1 MARTARLTALAALLT
16 TPMFLAAAASRAS
29 EPASS
34 FTVETARKLIA
45 ERGAAKTA
53 EQVSGD
59 SAILEVVASGV
70 AGASEAWLDIGVQL
84 LGPAEGYLKDRL
96 LQSFNYALQHD
107 ATAVLAR
114 TATGVP
120 VDAVC
125 GYDPF
130 SALDNPPKLSEF
142 YEAVAQRERA
152 VSMVKRPELQG
163 AKAACLAA
171 LAQLKT
177 SGGGRYKP

>member
-1 MARTARLTALAALLT
+1 MALTARLTALSALLAA
-16 TPMFLAAAASRAS
+16 PMLLVAAASLRGES
-29 EPASS
+29 PSS
-34 FTVETARKLIA
+34 FTVEMARKLIA

-107 ATAVLAR
+107 ARAVLAR
-114 TATGVP
+114 TASGVP
-120 VDAVC
+120 VEAVC

-130 SALDNPPKLSEF
+130 SALDNPPALSEF
-142 YEAVAQRERA
+142 YGAVAQRERA
-152 VSMVKRPELQG
+152 VVKVKGLELQG
-163 AKAACLAA
+163 AKAACLTA